1 MRVMRYL
8 KRILFATA
16 ALLLPCAAADTY
28 ACQCREPEPPC
39 SAYRDADAV
48 FIGAVSEI
56 VRAEMDQIETISFN
70 VERGFHG
77 VDGGKA
83 TLVDHLTSCSYNFK
97 EGLTYLVY
105 AYRDSTT
112 GKLSTYACSRTR
124 TISAASADLSYIAA
138 AAKSPNATLITGIL
152 ADRAKTLNR
161 VTVTAERLRKKYRSS
176 SDQNGWFK
184 LAVAEPGEYKVRIFL
199 PPDVGVGGAHFLLDK
214 ISGTMKTKNH
224 YIVEYLVQ
232 VRPGGCTF
240 IDMPL
245 MIFHYSGKV
254 GKGL

>member
-1 MRVMRYL
+1 MKYLQRVL
-8 KRILFATA
+8 LATA
-16 ALLLPCAAADTY
+16 ILLLPGAAADTY
-28 ACQCREPEPPC
+28 ACQCRGPEPPC

-56 VRAEMDQIETISFN
+56 VRAEMDQVETISFN

-77 VDGGKA
+77 VDGGNA
-83 TLVDHLTSCSYNFK
+83 TLVDHLTSCSYSFK

-124 TISAASADLSYIAA
+124 HISSAAADLSYIAA
-138 AAKSPNATLITGIL
+138 AATSPDATVITGIL
-152 ADRAKTLNR
+152 ADGAKTLNKVR
-161 VTVTAERLRKKYRSS
+161 ITAERSRKKYRSS

-199 PPDVGVGGAHFLLDK
+199 PLDIGLAGAIDLLDK
-214 ISGTMKTKNH
+214 ISGTMRTKHH
-224 YIVEYLVQ
+224 YVVEYSVQ
-232 VRPGGCTF
+232 VRAGGCTF
-240 IDMPL
+240 IDLPL
-245 MIFHYSGKV
+245 MIPYYRAK
-254 GKGL
+254 